1 MQHEAELLF
10 FSDILK
16 NSHIPCHI
24 IDTSDT
30 SAAGVYD
37 FGLRRLIDPKLDY
50 REKFYR
56 TVGLCEPNVVYRI
69 HDPFLCRY
77 YLSRVP
83 GEGDFFVLAGP
94 YTEAEV
100 TLQDILNIVE
110 RYGLPHYLTGRF
122 EKIFRVI
129 PIVEDDTGLL
139 VLINSLAK
147 RLWGGMTQF
156 TLQDVHDDYFLST
169 EPVAVAMRPDDKEE
183 EDAFLSMKALEK
195 QYESENALIQAVA
208 RGETHTAEMLLGA
221 FPRAHVERR
230 SVNTLRDCK
239 NYAIIANTLLRKAAE
254 YGHVHPLHIDSL
266 SSRFA
271 RSIENAGSREDIYR
285 LMREMARKYCL
296 LVKNY
301 SLQGYSPLVR
311 DVLVRIG
318 SDLTADLSLKTQA
331 AYLHVS
337 ASYLS
342 TVFKKETGSSLTEFV
357 NRKRVEYGIFLL
369 NSTDLQIQ
377 TIARH
382 CGIPDLNYFTK
393 TFKKYKGFTPSEYR
407 SQITS
412 RGTESAGGAM
422 TDANGKADGG
432 AA

>member
-10 FSDILK
+10 FIDILN

-24 IDTSDT
+24 IDTSD
-30 SAAGVYD
+30 AAASGVYD
-37 FGLRRLIDPKLDY
+37 FGLRRLVDPQMDY
-50 REKFYR
+50 REHFYR
-56 TVGLCEPNVVYRI
+56 TIRQCEPGVIYRI
-69 HDPFLCRY
+69 RDPFLCRY
-77 YLSRVP
+77 YLGRVP
-83 GEGDFFVLAGP
+83 GEGDFFVLVGP

-100 TLQDILNIVE
+100 TLQDILHITE
-110 RYGLPHYLTGRF
+110 RFSLPDYLTGRF

-129 PIVEDDTGLL
+129 PIVEDGDGTGLL

-147 RLWGGMTQF
+147 RLWGGMKQF
-156 TLQDVHDDYFLST
+156 SLQDMYDNYFFHT
-169 EPVAVAMRPDDKEE
+169 EPVALRPDDKKE

-221 FPRAHVERR
+221 FPRAHLEHR

-254 YGHVHPLHIDSL
+254 YGNVHPLHIDSL

-271 RSIENAGSREDIYR
+271 RAIENASSKEDIYR

-301 SLQGYSPLVR
+301 SLQGYSSLVR

-407 SQITS
+407 NQITA
-412 RGTESAGGAM
+412 RGTENAGGAM
-422 TDANGKADGG
+422 TAAERKADG

>member
-10 FSDILK
+10 FREILK
-16 NSHIPCHI
+16 NSHIPCQI
-24 IDTSDT
+24 IDISDD
-30 SAAGVYD
+30 SSVDVYD
-37 FGLRRLIDPKLDY
+37 FGLRRLVIPELNY
-50 REKFYR
+50 REEFVRYTSQCKPGVFYR
-56 TVGLCEPNVVYRI
+56 TR
-69 HDPFLCRY
+69 DPFLCCY
-77 YLSRVP
+77 YLIRIPDDENS
-83 GEGDFFVLAGP
+83 FVLVGP
-94 YTEAEV
+94 YTEAEI
-100 TLQDILNIVE
+100 TTQDILNIAE
-110 RYGLPHYLTGRF
+110 RYGLPHFLVSKF

-129 PIVEDDTGLL
+129 PILQDSTGLL
-139 VLINSLAK
+139 VLINSLGQL
-147 RLWGGMTQF
+147 LWGGIREF
-156 TLQDVHDDYFLST
+156 SLQDVYDTSFLGK
-169 EPVAVAMRPDDKEE
+169 EPVAMRPEDKEE

-195 QYESENALIQAVA
+195 QYASENALLQAVA

-221 FPRAHVERR
+221 FPHAHVERR
-230 SVNTLRDCK
+230 SVSTLRDCK

-254 YGHVHPLHIDSL
+254 YGHVHPLHIDGL

-369 NSTDLQIQ
+369 NSTNLQIQ

-382 CGIPDLNYFTK
+382 CGIPDLNYFSK
-393 TFKKYKGFTPSEYR
+393 TFKKYMGFTPSEYR
-407 SQITS
+407 IQITS
-412 RGTESAGGAM
+412 RGTENAAG
-422 TDANGKADGG
+422 TP
-432 AA
+432 

>member
-1 MQHEAELLF
+1 MQHQAELLF
-10 FSDILK
+10 FNEILK

-24 IDTSDT
+24 IDVSDT
-30 SAAGVYD
+30 SCDVYD
-37 FGLRRLIDPKLDY
+37 FGLRRLVTPEMNY
-50 REKFYR
+50 RDVLLRVAHKCEHGVLYR
-56 TVGLCEPNVVYRI
+56 VQ
-69 HDPFLCRY
+69 DSFLCRY
-77 YLSRVP
+77 YLALIP
-83 GEGDFFVLAGP
+83 GSEESYVLVGP

-100 TLQDILNIVE
+100 TAQDIINIVE
-110 RYGLPHYLTGRF
+110 RYSLPPALTGRF
-122 EKIFRVI
+122 EKLFRLI
-129 PIVEDDTGLL
+129 PIIPDGTGLL
-139 VLINSLAK
+139 ILMNSLGQL
-147 RLWGGMTQF
+147 LWGGIGKF
-156 TLQDVHDDYFLST
+156 KLQDIYDNYFLVA
-169 EPVAVAMRPDDKEE
+169 EPVALRPEDKEP
-183 EDAFLSMKALEK
+183 EDAFLSMKALET
-195 QYESENALIQAVA
+195 QYESENALLRAVA
-208 RGETHTAEMLLGA
+208 RGETQTAEMLLGA

-230 SVNTLRDCK
+230 SMSTLRDSK
-239 NYAIIANTLLRKAAE
+239 NYAIIANSLLRKAAE

-271 RSIENAGSREDIYR
+271 RSIESAASKEDIYR

-342 TVFKKETGSSLTEFV
+342 TMFKKETGSSLTEFV
-357 NRKRVEYGIFLL
+357 NRKRIEYGIFLL

-382 CGIPDLNYFTK
+382 CGIPDLNYFSK
-393 TFKKYKGFTPSEYR
+393 TFKKYIGLTPSEYR
-407 SQITS
+407 SQITA
-412 RGTESAGGAM
+412 RGAEPPAGVL
-422 TDANGKADGG
+422 
-432 AA
+432 

>member
-1 MQHEAELLF
+1 MQHEAELSF
-10 FSDILK
+10 FTEILK
-16 NSHIPCHI
+16 NSHIPCHVFDI
-24 IDTSDT
+24 SDD
-30 SAAGVYD
+30 SPIGAYD
-37 FGLRRLIDPKLDY
+37 FGLRRLVVPDLDY
-50 REKFYR
+50 REEFLRYSSQCRPGVFYR
-56 TVGLCEPNVVYRI
+56 TR
-69 HDPFLCRY
+69 DPFLCCY
-77 YLSRVP
+77 YLIRISDD
-83 GEGDFFVLAGP
+83 ENSFVLVGP

-100 TLQDILNIVE
+100 TTQDILKIAE
-110 RYGLPHYLTGRF
+110 RYNLPHFLVGKF
-122 EKIFRVI
+122 EKLFRVI
-129 PIVEDDTGLL
+129 PILEDSTGLL
-139 VLINSLAK
+139 VLINSLGK
-147 RLWGGMTQF
+147 LLWGDLKKF
-156 TLQDVHDDYFLST
+156 SLQDVYDDSLLGK
-169 EPVAVAMRPDDKEE
+169 EPVALRPEDKEA

-195 QYESENALIQAVA
+195 QYASENALLQAVA

-221 FPRAHVERR
+221 FPHAHVERR
-230 SVNTLRDCK
+230 SISTLRDCK

-271 RSIENAGSREDIYR
+271 RSIEKAVSREEIYR

-331 AYLHVS
+331 SLLHVS

-369 NSTDLQIQ
+369 NSTNLQIQ
-377 TIARH
+377 TIAQH

-407 SQITS
+407 SRITA
-412 RGTESAGGAM
+412 RGTENAEDTM
-422 TDANGKADGG
+422 TEADGKADGG